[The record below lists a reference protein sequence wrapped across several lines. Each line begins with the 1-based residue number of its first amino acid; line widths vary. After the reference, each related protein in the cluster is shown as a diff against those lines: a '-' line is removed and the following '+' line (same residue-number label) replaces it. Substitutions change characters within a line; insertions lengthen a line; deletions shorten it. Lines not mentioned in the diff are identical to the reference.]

1 VARSNWALMA
11 FDHNADSCDG
21 TIEGLQGLCSAEI
34 VKDFIY
40 IRSGDRHIA
49 SVYSGDVSIED
60 LHIDA
65 KRATPQGGVFTLITS
80 SLYVEGEGTKTKRM
94 AGVGVYGY
102 DDHVDEM
109 IKHFGIDESEWDDFA
124 ITSSYGPDHDDYGLY
139 VSADRDGKYVGKNFM
154 LPRGEAKR
162 LGFVDSTWVGVTPET
177 YQEFLKW
184 LEDLPTY
191 DDSYPEWVAKI
202 KASKAR
208 QFNAGD
214 AYFLGTQAAMDRH
227 GEAPVIDT
235 MINALKDSPRD

>member
-1 VARSNWALMA
+1 M
-11 FDHNADSCDG
+11 
-21 TIEGLQGLCSAEI
+21 
-34 VKDFIY
+34 
-40 IRSGDRHIA
+40 
-49 SVYSGDVSIED
+49 
-60 LHIDA
+60 
-65 KRATPQGGVFTLITS
+65 TLITS

-139 VSADRDGKYVGKNFM
+139 VSADRDGQYVSKNFL